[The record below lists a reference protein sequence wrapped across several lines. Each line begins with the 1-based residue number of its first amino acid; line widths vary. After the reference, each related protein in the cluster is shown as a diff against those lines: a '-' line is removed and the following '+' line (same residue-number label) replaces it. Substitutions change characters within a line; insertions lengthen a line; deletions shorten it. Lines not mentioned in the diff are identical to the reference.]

1 MNNFNNKK
9 ISNKKGFTIIETLV
23 AIFILLV
30 STTGPLTFAQSGL
43 RSSFLAR
50 DQITAFYIAQDS
62 IETLKNIRDNT
73 SLYNR
78 NQSSSTKVPWLF
90 DFGVCSPSVL
100 GKTVTC
106 NFDDAQAQS
115 CGDSDCT
122 TPLYFDS
129 ETKKFSIT
137 SNSRTVPSK
146 YIRTIYVTELIQDRE
161 AQVIVKVEWD
171 SNFFATKRIIIQENI
186 YNI

>member
-1 MNNFNNKK
+1 MKKGYNKK
-9 ISNKKGFTIIETLV
+9 IKNRGFTIIETLV
-23 AIFILLV
+23 AIFILLI

-50 DQITAFYIAQDS
+50 DQITAFYLAQDS
-62 IETLKNIRDNT
+62 IETLKNIKDNT

-78 NQSSSTKVPWLF
+78 TRSSSEKIPWLF
-90 DFGVCSPSVL
+90 DFGVCSPNAL
-100 GKTVTC
+100 GETIAC
-106 NFDDAQAQS
+106 NFDDENVDS
-115 CGDSDCT
+115 CDTTTGCL

-129 ETKKFSIT
+129 DTKKFSIT
-137 SNSRTVPSK
+137 AGSKGIPSK
-146 YIRTIYVTELIQDRE
+146 YIRTIYVTELLDSRE
-161 AQVIVKVEWD
+161 AQIIVKVEWD